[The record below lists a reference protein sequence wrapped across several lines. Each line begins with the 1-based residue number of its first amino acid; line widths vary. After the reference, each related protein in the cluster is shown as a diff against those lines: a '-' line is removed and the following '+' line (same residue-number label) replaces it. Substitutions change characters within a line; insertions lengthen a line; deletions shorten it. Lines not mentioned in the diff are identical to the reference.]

1 MVLKIT
7 TGPDVKTKKDFTG
20 GVAHFFKATL
30 QQRWIRWLK
39 KKYIYIALFYS
50 LWCCL
55 LWRFRCTSQRK
66 KRVHIFCLWVFHF
79 RFPLRSIFCV
89 SLCVCVFR
97 LSDQSLVEKLT
108 LSCVVQSAV
117 KTHSVASHIS
127 SSWFCLSA
135 WLPPDCLCHNGCP
148 WDSVQALI
156 CWKDRLLQHDVC
168 FSRVR
173 LRMVIQGRIRAG
185 YVFSEAA
192 K

>member
-1 MVLKIT
+1 MVLKMT
-7 TGPDVKTKKDFTG
+7 TWPDVKTKKDLTG
-20 GVAHFFKATL
+20 GVAHF
-30 QQRWIRWLK
+30 LK
-39 KKYIYIALFYS
+39 PPCNKDGFIDSFTVFGVAS
-50 LWCCL
+50 CGV
-55 LWRFRCTSQRK
+55 FRHTGQRK
-66 KRVHIFCLWVFHF
+66 KRVHIFCLRIFHF
-79 RFPLRSIFCV
+79 RFPLWSIFCV

-97 LSDQSLVEKLT
+97 LSDQSLAEKLT

-135 WLPPDCLCHNGCP
+135 WLPPDCLCHNGYP

-156 CWKDRLLQHDVC
+156 CWKDRLLQYDVC

-173 LRMVIQGRIRAG
+173 LRMVIQGRIRVG